1 MKRSL
6 REAIENL
13 KAFRIKNITNKEL
26 EHNIETKTR
35 GKIPVGKTE
44 DLLNKTLDLEVYFKP
59 VEIYWLLKVY
69 YETLK
74 SKKLKPS
81 SYFED
86 IEIAEFENYS
96 IPAVASGKDRTFVLH
111 NVKKVS
117 DYIYHCY
124 KCDFNS
130 IKEAYEEGITG
141 YDYSTQRQAKM
152 IMRNGVAILR
162 ATVINRNVEAIEKE
176 MLEGNFTPNTLTWN
190 ILNNGKEEMEYDEA
204 TETLT
209 ITRSTDS
216 IVSIID
222 GYHRTLAIIKALEK
236 GREIRNDFMYITVLN
251 YSVDEAQR
259 YIRQEQQGTKL
270 TVNQQN
276 SFKND
281 IYVTTAKK
289 INNDKTE
296 ELNYLK
302 NKVSITHPDEVY
314 KYNTK
319 LVTLSTLAD
328 TLQMAYGDILTKPR
342 DMRKISEWVVDFMN
356 EIIAIKEDD
365 FSNIKKS
372 RLESVVTT
380 NNMICAFINLSR
392 YFYDNRE
399 NWEDNIEKIL
409 NNTNFSIENSFW
421 TEKLIKTHR
430 WDKRI
435 KKMVKDV
442 SNELLNSLN

>member
-13 KAFRIKNITNKEL
+13 KTFRIKNITNKEL
-26 EHNIETKTR
+26 EHNIETITR

-44 DLLNKTLDLEVYFKP
+44 DLLNKTLDLEIYFKP

-74 SKKLKPS
+74 SEKLKPS

-96 IPAVASGKDRTFVLH
+96 IPPIEGGKDRVFVLH

-124 KCDFNS
+124 KCDFDS

-141 YDYSTQRQAKM
+141 YDYSMQRQAKM
-152 IMRNGVAILR
+152 VMRNGVAILR
-162 ATVINRNVEAIEKE
+162 ATVINKNVDAIEKE

-190 ILNNGKEEMEYDEA
+190 ILNNGKEEMTYDEES
-204 TETLT
+204 ETLS

-259 YIRQEQQGTKL
+259 YIRQEQQGTRL

-289 INNDKTE
+289 INDSKTE

-302 NKVSITHPDEVY
+302 NKISIKHPDEVY

-319 LVTLSTLAD
+319 LVTLSTLSD

-342 DMRKISEWVVDFMN
+342 DMRKISEWIIDFMN
-356 EIIAIKEDD
+356 EVIAIKEED
-365 FSNIKKS
+365 FINIKQS
-372 RLESVVTT
+372 RLERVITA
-380 NNMICAFINLSR
+380 NNMICVFINLSR

-399 NWEDNIEKIL
+399 GWEDKIEKIL
-409 NNTNFSIENSFW
+409 ENTDFSVKNEYWN
-421 TEKLIKTHR
+421 EKLMQTHR
-430 WDKRI
+430 WDNRI

-442 SNELLNSLN
+442 TLELLSKLN

>member
-6 REAIENL
+6 KEAIENL
-13 KAFRIKNITNKEL
+13 KTFRIKNITNKEL
-26 EHNIETKTR
+26 EHNIETMTR

-86 IEIAEFENYS
+86 IQIAEFENYS
-96 IPAVASGKDRTFVLH
+96 IPAVVGGKDRTFVLH

-124 KCDFNS
+124 KCDFNT

-162 ATVINRNVEAIEKE
+162 ATVINKNVEAIEKE

-190 ILNNGKEEMEYDEA
+190 ILNNGKEEMHYDEEN
-204 TETLT
+204 ETLT

-236 GREIRNDFMYITVLN
+236 DREIRNDFMYITVLN

-270 TVNQQN
+270 TINQQN

-289 INNDKTE
+289 INNEKTE

-302 NKVSITHPDEVY
+302 NKVSTTHPDEVY

-319 LVTLSTLAD
+319 LITLSTLAD
-328 TLQMAYGDILTKPR
+328 TLEMAYGDILTKPR
-342 DMRKISEWVVDFMN
+342 DIRKITNWIVDFMN

-365 FSNIKKS
+365 FNNIKKS
-372 RLESVVTT
+372 RLESVITT

-392 YFYDNRE
+392 HFYDNRE

-409 NNTNFSIENSFW
+409 NNTNFSIENEFW
-421 TEKLIKTHR
+421 NEKLIKTHR

-442 SNELLNSLN
+442 SKELLNKLN